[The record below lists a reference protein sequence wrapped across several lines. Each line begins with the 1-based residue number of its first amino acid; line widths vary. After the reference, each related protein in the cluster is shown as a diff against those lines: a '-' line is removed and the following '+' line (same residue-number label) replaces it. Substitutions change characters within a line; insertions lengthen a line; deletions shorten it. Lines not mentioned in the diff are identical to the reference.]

1 MKYAVILPV
10 YNEEDY
16 LRAALESLLAQE
28 LLPDQLVIVNDGST
42 DSTPDIIAE
51 FVSKYAFIKVL
62 NKEQKQEYRIGNVV
76 VQNFNLGYASLA
88 PDFEFVVKLD
98 ADITLPSHYFAR
110 IAGHFAADPQLGLA
124 GGKQLVLENGEW
136 VYEAVGDPDHVKG
149 PCKSYRKACLEAMNG
164 LRPSIGWDSAD
175 EILARYYGWTVMVD
189 EELRIRHHRVTGTNT
204 GLLKVKRRIG
214 HGFFRIRYGFM
225 ISLISA
231 IKSGLKNPPYLL
243 SGIAIMLGYCEAWWR
258 GDEHVVTPEEGK
270 YLRQFRWT
278 RFLQKLG
285 VNIPQKNNSEY

>member
-10 YNEEDY
+10 YNEEAY
-16 LRAALESLLAQE
+16 LRAALDSLVAQE
-28 LLPDQLVIVNDGST
+28 LRPHQLVIVNDGST
-42 DSTPDIIAE
+42 DRTPEIIAE
-51 FVSKYAFIKVL
+51 YSERYTFIKVIH
-62 NKEQKQEYRIGNVV
+62 KAQKQAYRIGNVV
-76 VQNFNLGYASLA
+76 VQNFNLGYASLD

-98 ADITLPSHYFAR
+98 ADITLPTHYFAR
-110 IAGHFAADPQLGLA
+110 IAAHFAADPQLGLA
-124 GGKQLVLENGEW
+124 GGKQLVLENDEW
-136 VYEAVGDPDHVKG
+136 VYEAVGDADHVKG

-175 EILARYYGWTVMVD
+175 EMLARYYGWKVMVD
-189 EELRIRHHRVTGTNT
+189 EALLIRHHRVTGTNT

-214 HGFFRIRYGFM
+214 HGFFRIRYGFV

-231 IKSGLKNPPYLL
+231 VKSGLKNPPFIL
-243 SGIAIMLGYCEAWWR
+243 SGIAIMIGFCEAWWR
-258 GDEHVVTPEEGK
+258 GDKHVVTPEEGQ

-285 VNIPQKNNSEY
+285 FKSSLNN